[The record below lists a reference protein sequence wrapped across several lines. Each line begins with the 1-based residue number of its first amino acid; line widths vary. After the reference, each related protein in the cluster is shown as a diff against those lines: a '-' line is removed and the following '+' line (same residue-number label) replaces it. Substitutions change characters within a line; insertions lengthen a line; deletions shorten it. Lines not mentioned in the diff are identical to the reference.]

1 MDEQHP
7 AHIVVDSLGR
17 DERLDRVSQT
27 LEEIADRLVGP
38 PDGARA
44 RALRGEWLGHPLHP
58 MLTDLPVGF
67 WTSAFLLDLGGR
79 RLAAAS
85 KLMVAAGLVS
95 AIPTAASGI
104 ADLRDRDSDAD
115 RRVGAAHAIANS
127 VALLLYAR
135 SLWLRMRGRRIR
147 GVMTGM
153 AGAAA
158 ATAGGYLG
166 GHLAFG
172 ATTSSDPAAP
182 LPSTPAEDAGVVDQQ
197 GAALAMAAGAT

>member
-7 AHIVVDSLGR
+7 AQIVVDSLGR
-17 DERLDRVSQT
+17 DERLDRVSRT
-27 LEEIADRLVGP
+27 LEEVADRLVGD
-38 PDGARA
+38 PDSPRGRM
-44 RALRGEWLGHPLHP
+44 LRGEWLGHPLHP

-67 WTSAFLLDLGGR
+67 WTSAFLLDFGGK

-95 AIPTAASGI
+95 AIPTAAAGL
-104 ADLRDRDSDAD
+104 ADLRDRDEQAD
-115 RRVGAAHAIANS
+115 LRVGAVHAIANG
-127 VALLLYAR
+127 VATLLYAR
-135 SLWLRMRGRRIR
+135 SLWHRMRGRRLR
-147 GVMTGM
+147 GIVTGM

-172 ATTSSDPAAP
+172 
-182 LPSTPAEDAGVVDQQ
+182 STPSETTTADEAGIVDQQ
-197 GAALAMAAGAT
+197 GAALAMAAGT

>member
-7 AHIVVDSLGR
+7 ARIVVESLGG
-17 DERLDRVSQT
+17 DERLDRVTRT
-27 LEEIADRLVGP
+27 LEEIAELLIGDPNGP
-38 PDGARA
+38 RA

-67 WTSAFLLDLGGR
+67 WTSAFLLDFGGK

-85 KLMVAAGLVS
+85 KLMVAAGLLS
-95 AIPTAASGI
+95 AIPTAAAGL
-104 ADLRDRDSDAD
+104 ADLRDRDETAD
-115 RRVGAAHAIANS
+115 RRVGAAHAIANTA
-127 VALLLYAR
+127 ALLLYSR
-135 SLWLRMRGRRIR
+135 SLWHRLRGRRLR

-172 ATTSSDPAAP
+172 SA
-182 LPSTPAEDAGVVDQQ
+182 PSTPTAATAEEAGIVDQQ
-197 GAALAMAAGAT
+197 GAALAMAAGS